1 MAGQQVAQGQGQLQG
16 QELYRLTR
24 VAFSELRQVRGGS
37 REFNKSSKV
46 VRAWFRVLQLSQL
59 PQADWERVR
68 TRLAFNPDRQG
79 CGAAG
84 EGIPNWVVVAALAP
98 QPKSE
103 HRVEPGNTNCPP
115 ANGPVGRGDN
125 R

>member
-1 MAGQQVAQGQGQLQG
+1 MPKGNFVFAIQGPADNFVMLGRQQLKQGQGQLQG

-68 TRLAFNPDRQG
+68 TRLAFNPFRQ
-79 CGAAG
+79 A
-84 EGIPNWVVVAALAP
+84 
-98 QPKSE
+98 
-103 HRVEPGNTNCPP
+103 
-115 ANGPVGRGDN
+115 
-125 R
+125 